1 MTSNSRLRDVPN
13 VEYAKL
19 VGEALCEAVSRAI
32 GYHRQ
37 VGNSVAVWRRNK
49 VEWIP
54 PDELAKP
61 SEGRQGAPGG
71 TTGAPEQT
79 PATDGATRRR

>member
-1 MTSNSRLRDVPN
+1 MTNNSGLRDVAN
-13 VEYAKL
+13 AEYTKL

-32 GYHRQ
+32 VYHRR
-37 VGNSVAVWRRNK
+37 VGNSVAVWRRDK
-49 VEWIP
+49 VEWIS

-71 TTGAPEQT
+71 TTGAAEQT